1 MCKIAPFLYRAKN
14 NVTKNNTRFF
24 IKNDA
29 KLKREPCQIFYTR
42 PILTCDGSIMCS

>member
-24 IKNDA
+24 IKNQPVTG
-29 KLKREPCQIFYTR
+29 KK
-42 PILTCDGSIMCS
+42 